1 MEMDYWAAIRHLQLE
16 KQRLD
21 KAIAT
26 LEALIQGVPG
36 KPVSRRGRKG
46 MPEEER
52 KKVSERMK
60 KYWASRR
67 NHSNAEEP

>member
-1 MEMDYWAAIRHLQLE
+1 MDYWAAIRQLQLE

-26 LEALIQGVPG
+26 LEALSPARASESI
-36 KPVSRRGRKG
+36 SRRGRKDMG
-46 MPEEER
+46 AEER

-60 KYWASRR
+60 RYWASRR
-67 NHSNAEEP
+67 NHLNTEKP

>member
-26 LEALIQGVPG
+26 LEGLSQGGSATP
-36 KPVSRRGRKG
+36 SRRGRKG
-46 MPEEER
+46 MPDEER

-60 KYWASRR
+60 RYWASRR
-67 NHSNAEEP
+67 NHSAPEEP